1 MALRLAHVP
10 DFAVSLIDQNEGIG
24 IGQRFSA
31 LTCNVRSTIIHQ
43 QTPPVPSMITISQTA
58 TPAFPPD
65 LPAFAWVGVVLAA
78 FAALYSLLALAGAL
92 LRPRRATPWPRAVA
106 RPGVTILKPLCG
118 AEPRLYECL
127 HSFCSQAWPQLQIVF
142 GVRDPADP
150 AVAVVRRLQH
160 EFPKLDLA
168 LVLDGTHHGSNAKV
182 SNLIN
187 IMAIAKHDYLIIVD
201 SDIRVG
207 PGYLEGVVAPLLDE
221 SVGIVTCPY
230 VGRPLP
236 DLWSQLGAQ
245 FINGWFVPSVFVA
258 ALFGSRAFAFGATIA
273 LRRKVLDAIGGLP
286 AIADQLADDYRLGEL
301 TRELGLRTVLSNVL
315 VETVVEERSLQDL
328 IGHEL
333 RWLRTIKA
341 VRPVGYSLAFVTF
354 ALPVALIGT
363 VLSGVARPALLALGI
378 TALLR
383 LAMHLFWSTA
393 RDRSI
398 WTRLWAVPLHDCVLF
413 AVWCWGFLGQRVNW
427 RQTSF
432 HLAQDGSVYALRT
445 RLDKRLVATPLEN
458 D

>member
-1 MALRLAHVP
+1 
-10 DFAVSLIDQNEGIG
+10 
-24 IGQRFSA
+24 
-31 LTCNVRSTIIHQ
+31 
-43 QTPPVPSMITISQTA
+43 MITAPETA
-58 TPAFPPD
+58 TPALLSGLS
-65 LPAFAWVGVVLAA
+65 LPAWVGLTLALLAA
-78 FAALYSLLALAGAL
+78 IYTLLALTGAL
-92 LRPRRATPWPRAVA
+92 LRPRRRTPWPKTLM

-118 AEPRLYECL
+118 AEPKLYECL
-127 HSFCSQAWPQLQIVF
+127 HSFCRQDWPQLQIVF

-160 EFPKLDLA
+160 EFPALDLA

-187 IMAIAKHDYLIIVD
+187 IMAVAKHDYLIVVD

-207 PGYLEGVVAPLLDE
+207 PGYLQQVIVPLLDE

-273 LRRKVLDAIGGLP
+273 LRRTVLAAIGGLP

-301 TRELGLRTVLSNVL
+301 TRELGLRTVLSEVV
-315 VETVVEERSLQDL
+315 VETVVEERSLGDL
-328 IGHEL
+328 LGHEL

-341 VRPVGYSLAFVTF
+341 VRPIGYSLAFVTF
-354 ALPVALIGT
+354 ALPVAVLGT
-363 VLSGVARPALLALGI
+363 ALAAGARPALLALAA
-378 TALLR
+378 TVLLR
-383 LAMHLFWSTA
+383 LSMHLFWSP
-393 RDRSI
+393 RGERST
-398 WTRLWAVPLHDCVLF
+398 WTRLWAVPLHDCALF
-413 AVWCWGFLGQRVNW
+413 ALWCWGFHGQRVNW

-432 HLAQDGSVYALRT
+432 HLAQDGSVYALRPS
-445 RLDKRLVATPLEN
+445 LDKRLATPLEN
-458 D
+458 E

>member
-1 MALRLAHVP
+1 
-10 DFAVSLIDQNEGIG
+10 
-24 IGQRFSA
+24 
-31 LTCNVRSTIIHQ
+31 
-43 QTPPVPSMITISQTA
+43 MITAPETA
-58 TPAFPPD
+58 TPAFIPD
-65 LPAFAWVGVVLAA
+65 LGIIAWTGVVLTALTVLYTL
-78 FAALYSLLALAGAL
+78 AALIGALA
-92 LRPRRATPWPRAVA
+92 RPRRTAPWPGAVA
-106 RPGVTILKPLCG
+106 LPAVTILKPLCG
-118 AEPRLYECL
+118 AEPRLYDCL
-127 HSFCSQAWPQLQIVF
+127 RSFCNQAWPHLQIVF

-160 EFPKLDLA
+160 EFPSLDLA

-187 IMAIAKHDYLIIVD
+187 IMAVAKHDYLIIVD
-201 SDIRVG
+201 SDIRVE
-207 PGYLEGVVAPLLDE
+207 PGYVQQVIAPLLDDT
-221 SVGIVTCPY
+221 VGIVTCPY

-273 LRRKVLDAIGGLP
+273 VRREVLDAVGGLP

-301 TRELGLRTVLSNVL
+301 TRKRGLRTVLSQVV

-328 IGHEL
+328 LGHEL

-354 ALPVALIGT
+354 SIPVALIGA
-363 VLSGVARPALLALGI
+363 VLAGGAGLALLGLAV

-383 LAMHLFWSTA
+383 LLMHLYWSPA
-393 RDRSI
+393 GDRSV
-398 WTRLWAVPLHDCVLF
+398 WTRLWAVPVHDCSLF
-413 AVWCWGFLGQRVNW
+413 GVWCWGFLGQRVNW
-427 RQTSF
+427 GQTSF
-432 HLAQDGSVYALRT
+432 HLAQDGSVYPLRPT
-445 RLDKRLVATPLEN
+445 LDKRLATPLEN
-458 D
+458 E

>member
-1 MALRLAHVP
+1 
-10 DFAVSLIDQNEGIG
+10 
-24 IGQRFSA
+24 
-31 LTCNVRSTIIHQ
+31 
-43 QTPPVPSMITISQTA
+43 MITAPETA
-58 TPAFPPD
+58 TPASPPD
-65 LPAFAWVGVVLAA
+65 LSVLAWAGVVLAA
-78 FAALYSLLALAGAL
+78 LAATYMLIALLGAL
-92 LRPRRATPWPRAVA
+92 LRPRRATSWPDAVTL
-106 RPGVTILKPLCG
+106 PGVTILKPLCG
-118 AEPRLYECL
+118 AEPQLYECL

-142 GVRDPADP
+142 GVRDAADP

-160 EFPKLDLA
+160 EFPGLDLA

-201 SDIRVG
+201 SDIRVA
-207 PGYLEGVVAPLLDE
+207 PGYVRGVVAPLLDE
-221 SVGIVTCPY
+221 AVGIVTCPY

-301 TRELGLRTVLSNVL
+301 TRELGLRTVLSNVV

-341 VRPVGYSLAFVTF
+341 VRPIGYSLAFVTF
-354 ALPVALIGT
+354 ALPVALLGAL
-363 VLSGVARPALLALGI
+363 VSGLARPALLALAV
-378 TALLR
+378 TTLLR
-383 LAMHLFWSTA
+383 LVMHLFWSA
-393 RDRSI
+393 AGDRSI
-398 WTRLWAVPLHDCVLF
+398 WIRLWVVPLHDCVLF
-413 AVWCWGFLGQRVNW
+413 AVWCWGFLGQRVHW

-445 RLDKRLVATPLEN
+445 GLDKRLATPLEN

>member
-1 MALRLAHVP
+1 LG
-10 DFAVSLIDQNEGIG
+10 S
-24 IGQRFSA
+24 
-31 LTCNVRSTIIHQ
+31 NVHSTVVHQ
-43 QTPPVPSMITISQTA
+43 QAPPLPRMITAPETA
-58 TPAFPPD
+58 TPAFMPD
-65 LPAFAWVGVVLAA
+65 LGLLAWAGLGCAA
-78 FAALYSLLALAGAL
+78 LAALYTVVALIAAV
-92 LRPRRATPWPRAVA
+92 LRPRRGARWPGAVA
-106 RPGVTILKPLCG
+106 LPAVTILKPLFG

-127 HSFCSQAWPQLQIVF
+127 RSFCNQAWPHLQIVF
-142 GVRDPADP
+142 GVRDAADP

-160 EFPKLDLA
+160 EFPTLDLT

-201 SDIRVG
+201 SDIRVE
-207 PGYLEGVVAPLLDE
+207 PGYVQQVVAPLLDE

-301 TRELGLRTVLSNVL
+301 TRRLGLRTVLSEFI

-328 IGHEL
+328 LGHEL
-333 RWLRTIKA
+333 RWLRTIKT
-341 VRPVGYSLAFVTF
+341 VRPIGYTLAFVTF
-354 ALPVALIGT
+354 ALPVALIGAA
-363 VLSGVARPALLALGI
+363 LASGARFGLLALGV

-383 LAMHLFWSTA
+383 LVMHLYWSPA
-393 RDRSI
+393 GERSN
-398 WTRLWAVPLHDCVLF
+398 WTRLWALPLHDCALF

-427 RQTSF
+427 GQTSF
-432 HLAQDGSVYALRT
+432 QLAQDGSVYPLRT
-445 RLDKRLVATPLEN
+445 GLDKRLATPLEN
-458 D
+458 E

>member
-1 MALRLAHVP
+1 
-10 DFAVSLIDQNEGIG
+10 
-24 IGQRFSA
+24 
-31 LTCNVRSTIIHQ
+31 
-43 QTPPVPSMITISQTA
+43 MITAPETA
-58 TPAFPPD
+58 TPASPPD
-65 LPAFAWVGVVLAA
+65 LSVLAWAGVVLAA
-78 FAALYSLLALAGAL
+78 LAALYTLIALLGAL
-92 LRPRRATPWPRAVA
+92 LRPRRATSWPDGVTL
-106 RPGVTILKPLCG
+106 PGVTILKPLCG
-118 AEPRLYECL
+118 AEPRLYEFL

-142 GVRDPADP
+142 GVRDAADP

-160 EFPKLDLA
+160 EFPGLDLA

-201 SDIRVG
+201 SDIRVA
-207 PGYLEGVVAPLLDE
+207 PGYVRGVVAPLLDE
-221 SVGIVTCPY
+221 AVGIVTCPY

-301 TRELGLRTVLSNVL
+301 TRELGLRTVLSNVV

-341 VRPVGYSLAFVTF
+341 VRPIGYSLAFVTF
-354 ALPVALIGT
+354 ALPVALLGT
-363 VLSGVARPALLALGI
+363 LVSGLARPALLALAV
-378 TALLR
+378 TTLLR
-383 LAMHLFWSTA
+383 LVMHLFWSAA

-398 WTRLWAVPLHDCVLF
+398 WTRLWVVPLHDCVLF
-413 AVWCWGFLGQRVNW
+413 AVWWWGFLGQRVHW

-445 RLDKRLVATPLEN
+445 GLDKRLATPLEN

>member
-1 MALRLAHVP
+1 MALRLAQVP
-10 DFAVSLIDQNEGIG
+10 DFAVGLIDQDEGID
-24 IGQRFSA
+24 IGSRPCAPGSHGH
-31 LTCNVRSTIIHQ
+31 STVIHQ
-43 QTPPVPSMITISQTA
+43 QAPPIARMITAPETA
-58 TPAFPPD
+58 TPAFMQD
-65 LPAFAWVGVVLAA
+65 LRVVIWTGVVLAA
-78 FAALYSLLALAGAL
+78 LAALYTLVALLGAW
-92 LRPRRATPWPRAVA
+92 LRPRRGAPWPDAAALPAVS
-106 RPGVTILKPLCG
+106 ILKPLCG

-127 HSFCSQAWPQLQIVF
+127 RSFCNQAWPQLQIVF

-150 AVAVVRRLQH
+150 AVGVVRRLQH
-160 EFPKLDLA
+160 EFPLLDLA

-187 IMAIAKHDYLIIVD
+187 IMAVAKHDYLIIVD
-201 SDIRVG
+201 SDIRVE
-207 PGYLEGVVAPLLDE
+207 PEYVQRVIAPLQDH

-230 VGRPLP
+230 VGRPLA

-273 LRRKVLDAIGGLP
+273 LRRQVLDAIGGLP

-301 TRELGLRTVLSNVL
+301 TRERGLRTVLSEVV

-328 IGHEL
+328 LGHEL

-354 ALPVALIGT
+354 ALPVALIGAALAGGT
-363 VLSGVARPALLALGI
+363 RLSGLLLGI
-378 TALLR
+378 TTLLR
-383 LAMHLFWSTA
+383 LAMHLHWSPA
-393 RDRSI
+393 GERST

-413 AVWCWGFLGQRVNW
+413 GVWWWGFLGQRVHW
-427 RQTSF
+427 GKASF
-432 HLAQDGSVYALRT
+432 HLAEDGSVSRQ
-445 RLDKRLVATPLEN
+445 ATPLEHE
-458 D
+458 

>member
-1 MALRLAHVP
+1 MALDLAHVP
-10 DFAVSLIDQNEGIG
+10 DFAVSLIDQDEGIG
-24 IGQRFSA
+24 IGYRYGAFNLNIHSA
-31 LTCNVRSTIIHQ
+31 IIHQ
-43 QTPPVPSMITISQTA
+43 HAPPVQSMITAPETA
-58 TPAFPPD
+58 TPAFLPD
-65 LPAFAWVGVVLAA
+65 LPALAWAGVVLATL
-78 FAALYSLLALAGAL
+78 AAIYTLIALLGAL
-92 LRPRRATPWPRAVA
+92 LRPRRATAWPAA
-106 RPGVTILKPLCG
+106 ATLPGVTILKPLCG
-118 AEPRLYECL
+118 AEPQLYECL
-127 HSFCSQAWPQLQIVF
+127 HSFCSQAWPQLQIVL

-150 AVAVVRRLQH
+150 AVAVARRLQH

-187 IMAIAKHDYLIIVD
+187 IMAIAKHDYLIIAD

-207 PGYLEGVVAPLLDE
+207 PDYVRGVVAPLLDE
-221 SVGIVTCPY
+221 AVGIVTCPY

-273 LRRKVLDAIGGLP
+273 LRRKVLEAIGGLP

-301 TRELGLRTVLSNVL
+301 TRELGLRTVLSNVV

-363 VLSGVARPALLALGI
+363 LICGLARPALLALGV
-378 TALLR
+378 TTLLR
-383 LAMHLFWSTA
+383 LAMHLFWSA
-393 RDRSI
+393 PRDRSV

-413 AVWCWGFLGQRVNW
+413 AVWWWGFLGQRVNW

-445 RLDKRLVATPLEN
+445 GLDKRLATPLEN

>member
-1 MALRLAHVP
+1 
-10 DFAVSLIDQNEGIG
+10 
-24 IGQRFSA
+24 
-31 LTCNVRSTIIHQ
+31 
-43 QTPPVPSMITISQTA
+43 MITAPETA
-58 TPAFPPD
+58 TPAFLPD
-65 LPAFAWVGVVLAA
+65 L
-78 FAALYSLLALAGAL
+78 SLLAWTGTGLATLAAIYTLIALVGAV
-92 LRPRRATPWPRAVA
+92 LRPRRAHAWPTALP

-127 HSFCSQAWPQLQIVF
+127 YSFCTQAWPQLQIVF

-160 EFPKLDLA
+160 EFPALDLA
-168 LVLDGTHHGSNAKV
+168 LVQDGTHHGSNAKV

-187 IMAIAKHDYLIIVD
+187 IMAMARHDHLIIVD

-207 PGYLEGVVAPLLDE
+207 PGYVERVVAPLLDE

-273 LRRKVLDAIGGLP
+273 LRRKVLEAIGGLP

-301 TRELGLRTVLSNVL
+301 TRELGLRTVLSGEV

-328 IGHEL
+328 IGHEV

-354 ALPVALIGT
+354 ALPVALIG
-363 VLSGVARPALLALGI
+363 VLLSGFAPPSLLAL
-378 TALLR
+378 AAAAALR
-383 LAMHLFWSTA
+383 LGMHVFWSGD
-393 RDRSI
+393 RDRSV
-398 WTRLWAVPLHDCVLF
+398 WTRLWAMPLHDCVLF
-413 AVWCWGFLGQRVNW
+413 GLWCWGFVGQRVNW

-432 HLAQDGSVYALRT
+432 HLAQDGSVCALRT
-445 RLDKRLVATPLEN
+445 GLDKRLATQLEN

>member
-1 MALRLAHVP
+1 
-10 DFAVSLIDQNEGIG
+10 
-24 IGQRFSA
+24 
-31 LTCNVRSTIIHQ
+31 
-43 QTPPVPSMITISQTA
+43 MITAPQTA
-58 TPAFPPD
+58 TPAALSD
-65 LPAFAWVGVVLAA
+65 LSALAWTGVVLAVL
-78 FAALYSLLALAGAL
+78 AAIYGLIALLGAA
-92 LRPRRATPWPRAVA
+92 LRPRRMTPWPDAMA

-118 AEPRLYECL
+118 AEPQLYECL
-127 HSFCSQAWPQLQIVF
+127 RSFCCQAWPRLQIVF

-160 EFPKLDLA
+160 EFPRLDLA

-187 IMAIAKHDYLIIVD
+187 IMAIARHDYLIIVD

-207 PGYLEGVVAPLLDE
+207 PGYVQGVVAPLLDDT
-221 SVGIVTCPY
+221 VGIVTCPY

-273 LRRKVLDAIGGLP
+273 LRRTVLEAIGGLP
-286 AIADQLADDYRLGEL
+286 AVADQLADDYRLGEL
-301 TRELGLRTVLSNVL
+301 TRELGLRTVLSNVV

-341 VRPVGYSLAFVTF
+341 VRPAGYSLAFVTF
-354 ALPVALIGT
+354 ALPVALIGSL
-363 VLSGVARPALLALGI
+363 VSGLARPALLALGA

-383 LAMHLFWSTA
+383 LVMHLSWSAA
-393 RDRSI
+393 RDRAV

-413 AVWCWGFLGQRVNW
+413 AVWCWAFLGQRVNW

-432 HLAQDGSVYALRT
+432 HLAQDGSVYALRSG
-445 RLDKRLVATPLEN
+445 LDKRLAPLEN

>member
-1 MALRLAHVP
+1 MALGFAQVP
-10 DFAVSLIDQNEGIG
+10 DFAVSLIYQDEGIG
-24 IGQRFSA
+24 IV
-31 LTCNVRSTIIHQ
+31 NVHSTVIHQ
-43 QTPPVPSMITISQTA
+43 QTPPVPSMITVAETA
-58 TPAFPPD
+58 TPAF
-65 LPAFAWVGVVLAA
+65 LPGLSVLAWVGVGLAA
-78 FAALYSLLALAGAL
+78 LAAIYTLVALFGAL
-92 LRPRRATPWPRAVA
+92 LRPRRPSSWPPAA
-106 RPGVTILKPLCG
+106 LLPGVTILKPLCG

-127 HSFCSQAWPQLQIVF
+127 HSFCSQTWPQLQIVF

-160 EFPKLDLA
+160 EFPQLDLA

-187 IMAIAKHDYLIIVD
+187 IMAIAKHDYLIIAD

-207 PGYLEGVVAPLLDE
+207 PEYVRGVVAPLLDQ

-273 LRRKVLDAIGGLP
+273 LRRKVLEAIGGLP
-286 AIADQLADDYRLGEL
+286 AVADQLADDYRLGEL
-301 TRELGLRTVLSNVL
+301 TRELGLRTVLSNVV

-328 IGHEL
+328 IGHEV

-341 VRPVGYSLAFVTF
+341 VRPIGYSLAFVTF

-363 VLSGVARPALLALGI
+363 LLSGLARPALLALGI
-378 TALLR
+378 TVLLR
-383 LAMHLFWSTA
+383 LVMHLFWSA
-393 RDRSI
+393 AGDRSI

-413 AVWCWGFLGQRVNW
+413 GVWCWGFLGQRVNW

-445 RLDKRLVATPLEN
+445 GLDKGLATPLEN
-458 D
+458 E

>member
-1 MALRLAHVP
+1 
-10 DFAVSLIDQNEGIG
+10 
-24 IGQRFSA
+24 
-31 LTCNVRSTIIHQ
+31 
-43 QTPPVPSMITISQTA
+43 MITVPEIA
-58 TPAFPPD
+58 TPAY
-65 LPAFAWVGVVLAA
+65 LPELSGLGWTGVVLAA
-78 FAALYSLLALAGAL
+78 LAASYTLFALLGAL
-92 LRPRRATPWPRAVA
+92 LRPRRAAPWPGSLALPA
-106 RPGVTILKPLCG
+106 VTILKPLCG

-127 HSFCSQAWPQLQIVF
+127 RSFCNQAWPQLQIVF

-160 EFPKLDLA
+160 EFPLLDLA

-201 SDIRVG
+201 SDIRVE
-207 PGYLEGVVAPLLDE
+207 PGYVQQIVAPLVDD

-273 LRRKVLDAIGGLP
+273 LRRRVLDAIGGLP

-301 TRELGLRTVLSNVL
+301 TRRLGLRTVLSQVV

-328 IGHEL
+328 LGHEL

-341 VRPVGYSLAFVTF
+341 VRPWGYALAFVTF
-354 ALPVALIGT
+354 ALPVALIG
-363 VLSGVARPALLALGI
+363 AALAGGAPPGLMALGA
-378 TALLR
+378 TVLLR
-383 LAMHLFWSTA
+383 LLMHLYWSPA
-393 RDRSI
+393 GERST
-398 WTRLWAVPLHDCVLF
+398 WTRLWAVPLHDCALF
-413 AVWCWGFLGQRVNW
+413 GVWWWAFLGQRVSW
-427 RQTSF
+427 GQSSF
-432 HLAQDGSVYALRT
+432 HLAQDGSVYPLRSG
-445 RLDKRLVATPLEN
+445 LDKTLATQLEN
-458 D
+458 E

>member
-1 MALRLAHVP
+1 
-10 DFAVSLIDQNEGIG
+10 
-24 IGQRFSA
+24 
-31 LTCNVRSTIIHQ
+31 
-43 QTPPVPSMITISQTA
+43 MITAPETA
-58 TPAFPPD
+58 TPAFLPD
-65 LPAFAWVGVVLAA
+65 LRMVIWAGVALAA
-78 FAALYSLLALAGAL
+78 LAALYTLVALLGAL
-92 LRPRRATPWPRAVA
+92 LRPRRGAPWPGAVA
-106 RPGVTILKPLCG
+106 LPAVSILKPLCG

-127 HSFCSQAWPQLQIVF
+127 RSFCNQAWPQLQIVF

-160 EFPKLDLA
+160 EFPLLDLA
-168 LVLDGTHHGSNAKV
+168 LVVDGTHHGSNAKV

-187 IMAIAKHDYLIIVD
+187 IMAVAKHDYLIIVD
-201 SDIRVG
+201 SDIRVE
-207 PGYLEGVVAPLLDE
+207 PGYVQQVVAPLLDH

-273 LRRKVLDAIGGLP
+273 LRRQVLEAIGGLP

-301 TRELGLRTVLSNVL
+301 TRERGLRTVLSEVV
-315 VETVVEERSLQDL
+315 VETVVEERSLQSL
-328 IGHEL
+328 LGHEL

-354 ALPVALIGT
+354 ALPVAVIGVALAGGT
-363 VLSGVARPALLALGI
+363 PLSGLLLGI

-383 LAMHLFWSTA
+383 LLMHLYWSPSGE
-393 RDRSI
+393 RST
-398 WTRLWAVPLHDCVLF
+398 WTRLWAVPVHDCALF
-413 AVWCWGFLGQRVNW
+413 GVWWWGFLGQRVHW
-427 RQTSF
+427 GKASF
-432 HLAQDGSVYALRT
+432 HLAEDGSVS
-445 RLDKRLVATPLEN
+445 RLATPLEN
-458 D
+458 E

>member
-1 MALRLAHVP
+1 
-10 DFAVSLIDQNEGIG
+10 
-24 IGQRFSA
+24 
-31 LTCNVRSTIIHQ
+31 
-43 QTPPVPSMITISQTA
+43 MITVPEIA
-58 TPAFPPD
+58 TPAYLPD
-65 LPAFAWVGVVLAA
+65 LGGLAWTGVLLAALAA
-78 FAALYSLLALAGAL
+78 FYTVVALLGAL
-92 LRPRRATPWPRAVA
+92 LRPRRAAPWPGAVA
-106 RPGVTILKPLCG
+106 LPAVTILKPLCG

-127 HSFCSQAWPQLQIVF
+127 RSFCNQAWPQLQIVF

-150 AVAVVRRLQH
+150 AVAVVRRLQR
-160 EFPKLDLA
+160 EFPMLDLA

-201 SDIRVG
+201 SDIRVE
-207 PGYLEGVVAPLLDE
+207 PGYVQQIVAPLLDE
-221 SVGIVTCPY
+221 RVGIVTCPY

-258 ALFGSRAFAFGATIA
+258 ALFGSRSFAFGATIA
-273 LRRKVLDAIGGLP
+273 LRRRVLDAIGGLP
-286 AIADQLADDYRLGEL
+286 AIVDQLADDYRLGEL
-301 TRELGLRTVLSNVL
+301 TRKLGLRTVLSHVI

-328 IGHEL
+328 LGHEL

-341 VRPVGYSLAFVTF
+341 VRPIGYSLAFVTF

-363 VLSGVARPALLALGI
+363 LLSGVARPALLALGV

-383 LAMHLFWSTA
+383 LVMHLFWSATG
-393 RDRSI
+393 DRSI

-413 AVWCWGFLGQRVNW
+413 GVWCWGFLGQRVNW

-445 RLDKRLVATPLEN
+445 GLDKGLATPLEN
-458 D
+458 E

>member
-1 MALRLAHVP
+1 
-10 DFAVSLIDQNEGIG
+10 
-24 IGQRFSA
+24 
-31 LTCNVRSTIIHQ
+31 
-43 QTPPVPSMITISQTA
+43 MITVPETA
-58 TPAFPPD
+58 TPAFIPD
-65 LPAFAWVGVVLAA
+65 LGIAGWTGLVLTALTVLYTLAA
-78 FAALYSLLALAGAL
+78 LIG
-92 LRPRRATPWPRAVA
+92 AVA
-106 RPGVTILKPLCG
+106 RPRRTAPWPGAVALPAVTILKPLCG
-118 AEPRLYECL
+118 AEPRLYDCL
-127 HSFCSQAWPQLQIVF
+127 RSFCNQAWPHLQIVF

-160 EFPKLDLA
+160 EFPSLDLA

-187 IMAIAKHDYLIIVD
+187 IMAVAKHDYLIIVD
-201 SDIRVG
+201 SDILVE
-207 PGYLEGVVAPLLDE
+207 PGYVQQVVAPLLDQT
-221 SVGIVTCPY
+221 VGIVTCPY

-273 LRRKVLDAIGGLP
+273 LRRQVLDDIGGLP

-301 TRELGLRTVLSNVL
+301 TRKRGLRTVLSQVV

-328 IGHEL
+328 LGHEL

-354 ALPVALIGT
+354 SLPVALIG
-363 VLSGVARPALLALGI
+363 AALAAGAGLALVALGV

-383 LAMHLFWSTA
+383 LLMHLYWSPA
-393 RDRSI
+393 GDHSV
-398 WTRLWAVPLHDCVLF
+398 WTRLWAVPLHDCSLF

-427 RQTSF
+427 GQTSF
-432 HLAQDGSVYALRT
+432 HLAQDGSVYPLRPT
-445 RLDKRLVATPLEN
+445 LDKRLATPLEN
-458 D
+458 E

>member
-1 MALRLAHVP
+1 
-10 DFAVSLIDQNEGIG
+10 
-24 IGQRFSA
+24 
-31 LTCNVRSTIIHQ
+31 
-43 QTPPVPSMITISQTA
+43 MITAPETA
-58 TPAFPPD
+58 TPAFLPD
-65 LPAFAWVGVVLAA
+65 L
-78 FAALYSLLALAGAL
+78 SLLAWTGTGLATLAAIYTLIALVGAV
-92 LRPRRATPWPRAVA
+92 LRPRRAHAWPTALP

-127 HSFCSQAWPQLQIVF
+127 YSFCTQAWPQLQIVF

-160 EFPKLDLA
+160 EFPALDLA
-168 LVLDGTHHGSNAKV
+168 LVQDGTHHGSNAKV

-187 IMAIAKHDYLIIVD
+187 IMAMARHDHLIIVD

-207 PGYLEGVVAPLLDE
+207 PGYVERVVAPLLDE

-273 LRRKVLDAIGGLP
+273 LRRKVLEAIGGLP

-301 TRELGLRTVLSNVL
+301 TRELGLRTVLSGEV

-328 IGHEL
+328 IGHEV

-354 ALPVALIGT
+354 ALPVALIG
-363 VLSGVARPALLALGI
+363 VLLSGFAPPSLLAL
-378 TALLR
+378 AAAAALR
-383 LAMHLFWSTA
+383 LGMHVFWSA
-393 RDRSI
+393 DRDRSV
-398 WTRLWAVPLHDCVLF
+398 WTRLWAMPLHDCVLF
-413 AVWCWGFLGQRVNW
+413 GLWCWGFVGQRVNW

-432 HLAQDGSVYALRT
+432 HLAQDGSVCALRT
-445 RLDKRLVATPLEN
+445 GLDKRLATQLEN